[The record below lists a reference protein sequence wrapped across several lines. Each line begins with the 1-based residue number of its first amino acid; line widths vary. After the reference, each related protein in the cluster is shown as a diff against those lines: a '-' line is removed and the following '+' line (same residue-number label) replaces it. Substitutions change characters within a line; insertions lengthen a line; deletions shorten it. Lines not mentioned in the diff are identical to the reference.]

1 MNFKAIFKTAFVLL
15 LFAALA
21 LGLLSYARKYPENV
35 PWTKLDLTRPI
46 GTFTARKL
54 AGLTPHAPRC
64 QALLDDVGVAY
75 PVLPPVHE
83 GRCAYSDAVRR
94 GSDGVLGVGWPPPS
108 PGLSSPVT
116 AALVMWDRGR
126 VR

>member
-46 GTFTARKL
+46 GTFTGRKL
-54 AGLTPHAPRC
+54 AGLTHDEPRC

-75 PVLPPVHE
+75 SVLPPVDE
-83 GRCAYSDAVRR
+83 GRCGYSDAVRISSDRSEKRCVGNGWVSKGRSR
-94 GSDGVLGVGWPPPS
+94 GSRED
-108 PGLSSPVT
+108 
-116 AALVMWDRGR
+116 
-126 VR
+126 